1 MTAGLI
7 LVLLVVAAVTALAI
21 RFYRR
26 TDHDVAFVR
35 SGLGGTR
42 VVMGGGTLVLPLLHH
57 VTRVNMNT
65 MRLEVSRSER
75 QALISGDR
83 IRADVIAEFYVR
95 VRPDREAVRLAA
107 QTVGSRTLKADDLK
121 YLVEGKFIDALRS
134 VAAEHTMEEL
144 HANRRAFAQAVEQGL
159 QDSLAKNGLELE
171 SVSITSL
178 DQTSIEYFSPSN
190 AFDAEGL
197 TRLTEQIEDR
207 KKKRHEIEQESSLAI
222 QRKTLETEKRRLEID
237 QESEY
242 ARLQQEY
249 EIVARRAQQQAEIA
263 QSEADG
269 RTRSEDARLAAERT
283 VESSRIE
290 LERALEEL
298 RVAQRTAARVA
309 ESRGNAELAA
319 QQAQTAEAE
328 ATLEAARAELERA
341 RERVAAARETEAA
354 ERVKAVE
361 LINTEREANRES
373 RHNSILAESERALI
387 EMQGEVRR
395 IKAETDA
402 ETERLATEARLADRK
417 AEAEA
422 LRLHNEARNALDQ
435 THVHSDERGR
445 LIDVLPQVVQASADA
460 LKAVESVRVVKV
472 DGLTGRGGQAPGVNP
487 TEGEQASRAGG
498 LASDV
503 LRATLDYRAEAPLV
517 DELLR
522 EVGLTPLGGGA
533 PRPSG
538 KGSSERG
545 EPES

>member
-7 LVLLVVAAVTALAI
+7 IAFLIAAALIVLAI

-35 SGLGGTR
+35 SGLGGTK

-65 MRLEVSRSER
+65 MRLEVSRTER

-95 VRPDREAVRLAA
+95 VQPDRQAVRLAA
-107 QTVGSRTLKADDLK
+107 QTVGSRTMNPEDLK
-121 YLVEGKFIDALRS
+121 YLVEGKFVDALRS
-134 VAAEHTMEEL
+134 VAAERTMEEL
-144 HANRRAFAQAVEQGL
+144 HANRRAFAGAVEQVL

-197 TRLTEQIEDR
+197 TRLTEQIENR
-207 KKKRHEIEQESSLAI
+207 KKKRHEVEQESSLAI

-242 ARLQQEY
+242 ARLQQQY
-249 EIVARRAQQQAEIA
+249 EIAARRAQQQAEIA
-263 QSEADG
+263 ESEADG
-269 RTRSEDARLAAERT
+269 RTRAEDARLGAERA
-283 VESSRIE
+283 VESRRIE

-298 RVAQRTAARVA
+298 RIAQRTAARVA
-309 ESRGNAELAA
+309 ESRGDAELAG
-319 QQAQTAEAE
+319 QQAQSAEAE

-361 LINTEREANRES
+361 LINTEREAS
-373 RHNSILAESERALI
+373 RQTSHSRILAESERALI
-387 EMQGEVRR
+387 EMQSEVRR
-395 IKAETDA
+395 IKAETDV
-402 ETERLATEARLADRK
+402 ETERLATEARLGDRK

-422 LRLHNEARNALDQ
+422 LRLHNEARNALEQ
-435 THVHSDERGR
+435 VQVNADERIR
-445 LIDVLPQVVQASADA
+445 LIETLPQVVQASADA

-472 DGLTGRGGQAPGVNP
+472 DGLTGRGGGSQGPDGSAGHGMSP
-487 TEGEQASRAGG
+487 SGG
-498 LASDV
+498 LARDV
-503 LRATLDYRAEAPLV
+503 LRSTLDYRAEAPLV

-533 PRPSG
+533 SRSWKDRDSG
-538 KGSSERG
+538 SQA
-545 EPES
+545 

>member
-7 LVLLVVAAVTALAI
+7 IALLIAAALIVLAI

-35 SGLGGTR
+35 SGLGGTK

-65 MRLEVSRSER
+65 MRLEVSRTER

-95 VRPDREAVRLAA
+95 VQPDRQAVRLAA
-107 QTVGSRTLKADDLK
+107 QTVGSRTMNPEDLK
-121 YLVEGKFIDALRS
+121 YLVEGKFVDALRS
-134 VAAEHTMEEL
+134 VAAERTMEEL
-144 HANRRAFAQAVEQGL
+144 HANRRAFAGAVEQVL

-178 DQTSIEYFSPSN
+178 DQTPIEYFSPSN

-197 TRLTEQIEDR
+197 TRLTEQIENR
-207 KKKRHEIEQESSLAI
+207 KKKRHEVEQESSLAI

-242 ARLQQEY
+242 ARLQQQY
-249 EIVARRAQQQAEIA
+249 EIAARRAQQQAEIA
-263 QSEADG
+263 ESEADG
-269 RTRSEDARLAAERT
+269 RTRAEDARLGAERV
-283 VESSRIE
+283 VESRRIE

-298 RVAQRTAARVA
+298 RIAQRTAARVA
-309 ESRGNAELAA
+309 ESRGDAELAG
-319 QQAQTAEAE
+319 QQAQSAEAE

-361 LINTEREANRES
+361 LINTEREAS
-373 RHNSILAESERALI
+373 RQTSHSRILAESERALI
-387 EMQGEVRR
+387 EMQSEVRR

-402 ETERLATEARLADRK
+402 ETERLATEARLGDRK

-422 LRLHNEARNALDQ
+422 LRLHNEARNALEQ
-435 THVHSDERGR
+435 VQVNADERIR
-445 LIDVLPQVVQASADA
+445 LIETLPQVVQASADA

-472 DGLTGRGGQAPGVNP
+472 DGLTGRGGGSQGPDGSDGHGMSP
-487 TEGEQASRAGG
+487 SGG
-498 LASDV
+498 LARDV

-533 PRPSG
+533 SRSRKDPDSG
-538 KGSSERG
+538 SKA
-545 EPES
+545 